1 MAVCGSF
8 IDSNVENFVEFAL
21 RATDFVYGEVYR
33 YPSPSARNLR
43 DRLNPLELYSDDEFR
58 SRYRFSKQSIVLLLK
73 ELRLNRNHDKRG
85 EPLPP
90 VLKLLITL
98 RFYSTGAMQ
107 TVVGDLVNVSQPSVS
122 RSIWEATQAI
132 CVELFRKCVC
142 LPTSAEAKSV
152 KRRFYNI
159 AGFPGVTGCIDC
171 THVQIISP
179 GGDNAE
185 VYRNRKGVFWIN
197 VQAVTGPELQFFD
210 IVAGWPG
217 SVHDSRIFEN
227 SRVMTSYEQGTVSG
241 MLLGDQGYACLPYHM
256 PPLKYPQ
263 TAAEKRQDA
272 YLNSSAPLILCSL
285 AVYMYLMTSSSLMN
299 GFLSVPTKCL

>member
-1 MAVCGSF
+1 MLKIF
-8 IDSNVENFVEFAL
+8 EEFAL

-43 DRLNPLELYSDDEFR
+43 DRLNPLELYSDEEFR

-73 ELRLNRNHDKRG
+73 ELRLNRNDDKRG

-98 RFYSTGAMQ
+98 RFYASGAMQ

-122 RSIWEATQAI
+122 RRIWEVTQAI
-132 CVELFRKCVC
+132 CVGLVRKYVR

-152 KRRFYNI
+152 KTRFYNI

-171 THVQIISP
+171 THVQIISA

-185 VYRNRKGVFWIN
+185 VYWKRKGVFSIN

-210 IVAGWPG
+210 IVAGSPG

-227 SRVMTSYEQGTVSG
+227 SRVMTSY
-241 MLLGDQGYACLPYHM
+241 
-256 PPLKYPQ
+256 
-263 TAAEKRQDA
+263 
-272 YLNSSAPLILCSL
+272 
-285 AVYMYLMTSSSLMN
+285 
-299 GFLSVPTKCL
+299 

>member
-43 DRLNPLELYSDDEFR
+43 DRLNPLELYTDEEFR
-58 SRYRFSKQSIVLLLK
+58 SRYRFSKQSVVLLLK
-73 ELRLNRNHDKRG
+73 ELRLNRNDDKRG

-98 RFYSTGAMQ
+98 RFYATGAMQ

-122 RSIWEATQAI
+122 RSIWEVTQAI
-132 CVELFRKCVC
+132 CVGLFRKYVR

-152 KRRFYNI
+152 KTRFYNI

-185 VYRNRKGVFWIN
+185 VYRNRKGVFSIN

-217 SVHDSRIFEN
+217 SVHDS
-227 SRVMTSYEQGTVSG
+227 
-241 MLLGDQGYACLPYHM
+241 
-256 PPLKYPQ
+256 
-263 TAAEKRQDA
+263 
-272 YLNSSAPLILCSL
+272 
-285 AVYMYLMTSSSLMN
+285 
-299 GFLSVPTKCL
+299 